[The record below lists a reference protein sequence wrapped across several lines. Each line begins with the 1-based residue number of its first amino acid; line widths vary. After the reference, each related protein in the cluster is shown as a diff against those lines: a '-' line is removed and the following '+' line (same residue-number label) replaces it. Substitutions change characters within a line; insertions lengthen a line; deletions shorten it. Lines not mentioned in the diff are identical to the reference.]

1 VVLTLVNLH
10 VLDVLSLNTNQ
21 ASTSPDCDYLLLLWS
36 LGECWH
42 SRVLLSVPFSKHSIH
57 FHAGHG
63 INNCIIIHV
72 GEV

>member
-1 VVLTLVNLH
+1 VLTLVNLH
-10 VLDVLSLNTNQ
+10 VLDVLSLNTNR
-21 ASTSPDCDYLLLLWS
+21 ATTSPDRDYLLSLLS
-36 LGECWH
+36 LGEYWH
-42 SRVLLSVPFSKHSIH
+42 STVLLSVSFSKRSIY